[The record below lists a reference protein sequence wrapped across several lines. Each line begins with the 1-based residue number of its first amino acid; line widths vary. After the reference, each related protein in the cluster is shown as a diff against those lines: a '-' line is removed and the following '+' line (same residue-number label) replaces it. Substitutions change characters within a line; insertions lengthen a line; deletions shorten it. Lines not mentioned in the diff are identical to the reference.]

1 MNCPS
6 CQSPIG
12 ETQKFCRAC
21 GAKLQ
26 TNCSGCGSA
35 VLPDDKFCGL
45 CGLELGIR
53 KKPTAKREK
62 IASERKY
69 ITVLFADISG
79 YTTFAER
86 LDPEEVKDLVSQ
98 IIGEIAQVVI
108 KYEGHIEK
116 FAGDQV
122 MALFGVPRAHE
133 DDPVRA
139 VKTACEIHQ
148 VVQGMDQKV
157 QETIGQP
164 LAVHI
169 GINTGLAVT
178 GKFEYAKAAHHIAGD
193 AVNVA
198 SRLCT
203 LAIAGETLVG
213 QTTYK
218 LAEGFFT
225 FEPLEPVEVK
235 GKTRPVQAYRFLS
248 PREFLGRA
256 CRISGRRSLLIG
268 RQREMALLDQAMAR
282 LREGGRYSVVAI
294 CGEAGTGK
302 SRLIEEFQATL
313 DLKKIR
319 WMEGACLRLYPEHFL
334 LSPH

>member
-6 CQSPIG
+6 CQSANE
-12 ETQKFCRAC
+12 ETQKFCRNC
-21 GAKLQ
+21 GAKLRI
-26 TNCSGCGSA
+26 NCSGCGSP
-35 VLPDDKFCGL
+35 VLPGDKFCGE
-45 CGLELGIR
+45 CGLELEIS
-53 KKPTAKREK
+53 KKPPRKREK

-79 YTTFAER
+79 YTSFAER
-86 LDPEEVKDLVSQ
+86 LDPEEVKDLVSH
-98 IIGEIAQVVI
+98 IIGEIAQIVI

-122 MALFGVPRAHE
+122 MALFGVPCAHE

-139 VKTACEIHQ
+139 IKTAREIHQ
-148 VVQGMDQKV
+148 VVEEISLNV

-203 LAIAGETLVG
+203 LAKAGETLVG
-213 QTTYK
+213 ETAYKQT
-218 LAEGFFT
+218 EGFFA

-235 GKTRPVQAYRFLS
+235 GKTRPVRAYRLLS
-248 PREFLGRA
+248 PREFHGRA
-256 CRISGRRSLLIG
+256 CRLSGRRSLLIG
-268 RQREMALLDQAMAR
+268 RQREMALMEQALAR
-282 LREGGRYSVVAI
+282 LRERGNYSVVAI

-302 SRLIEEFQATL
+302 SRLIEEFQAAL
-313 DLKKIR
+313 DLKEIR
-319 WMEGACLRLYPEHFL
+319 WMEGHAYAYTQNIPI
-334 LSPH
+334 PP